1 MEIYAKFKQN
11 PVDSTFVKLAQEYR
25 MSLTRCKAV
34 IYLMRTREEMMA
46 SNGVLNIPESWQR
59 IYDAHKQHTQR
70 LQEVE
75 AVKKQ
80 IAARDEAAAAKAK
93 KKQKKEAASGTAPAA
108 PATTAPSTDG
118 GAGSSSS
125 ADPLA
130 ERLQQ
135 LEAATPWT
143 PEALAAEHKLSV
155 EEVSKIIA
163 KMADHAL
170 RSANLSAGAADME
183 ARLAEFREAGV
194 NTAFRETS
202 DESDTEFD
210 RKYFPRLFRDDEWEE
225 ETRRQRAALLI
236 ATRARADPSVTD
248 IMGKRYDNTSSV
260 ATAPVGNAA
269 GVPTS
274 QFMRS
279 KLAFIDISNEATSSG
294 ATLVRTRSGSQRVA
308 TPLEEMHRSW
318 GGRKPT
324 YLDLALNE
332 KLVAVHQD
340 PDKDEARA
348 RAAAEKRYAAHKAA
362 AASDDKKKK

>member
-11 PVDSTFVKLAQEYR
+11 PVDSSFAKLAQEYR

-34 IYLMRTREEMMA
+34 IYLMRTREEMMI
-46 SNGVLNIPESWQR
+46 SNGVLNIPEAWQR
-59 IYDAHKQHTQR
+59 IYDAHTQHSQR
-70 LQEVE
+70 LVE
-75 AVKKQ
+75 IETIKKQ
-80 IAARDEAAAAKAK
+80 IAARDEAAAIKAK
-93 KKQKKEAASGTAPAA
+93 KKQKKEVTAGSTAA
-108 PATTAPSTDG
+108 PPATSEGAP
-118 GAGSSSS
+118 SSSS
-125 ADPLA
+125 ADPLT

-155 EEVSKIIA
+155 DEVNKIVA
-163 KMADHAL
+163 EMADHSL
-170 RSANLSAGAADME
+170 RSENLRAGVADME

-202 DESDTEFD
+202 DDSDTEFD

-236 ATRARADPSVTD
+236 ATRAKSDPSVSD
-248 IMGKRYDNTSSV
+248 IMNKRYDNTSSV
-260 ATAPVGNAA
+260 ISAPVGNAA

-279 KLAFIDISNEATSSG
+279 KLAFIDISNETTSSG
-294 ATLVRTRSGSQRVA
+294 ATLVRTRGGTQRVA
-308 TPLEEMHRSW
+308 TPLEEMQRSW

-332 KLVAVHQD
+332 KLVTMHVD
-340 PDKDEARA
+340 PDKDEALA
-348 RAAAEKRYAAHKAA
+348 RAAAEKRYAVHKAA
-362 AASDDKKKK
+362 VASGDKKK